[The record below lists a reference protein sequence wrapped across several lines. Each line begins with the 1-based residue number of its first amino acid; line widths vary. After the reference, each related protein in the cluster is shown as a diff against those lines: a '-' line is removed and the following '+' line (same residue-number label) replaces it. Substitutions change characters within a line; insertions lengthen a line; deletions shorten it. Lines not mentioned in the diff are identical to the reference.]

1 MQSLGMP
8 APLTIQ
14 RDGYMP
20 TKEVGTQAPP
30 AYLVRAAGLGVY
42 IWPAL
47 IYRTH
52 ECAPKY
58 H

>member
-1 MQSLGMP
+1 MP